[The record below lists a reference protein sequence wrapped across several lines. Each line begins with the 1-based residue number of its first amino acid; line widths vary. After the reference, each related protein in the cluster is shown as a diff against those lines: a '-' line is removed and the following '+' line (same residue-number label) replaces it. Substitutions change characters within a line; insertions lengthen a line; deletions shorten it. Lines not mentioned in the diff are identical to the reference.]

1 MAGLCSFSQVTFPP
15 LLSLLLVPLL
25 PAVRLGLLHHYFVT
39 ISPADADELQQ
50 MIKTAKDII

>member
-1 MAGLCSFSQVTFPP
+1 MTFPP

>member
-1 MAGLCSFSQVTFPP
+1 MTFPP
-15 LLSLLLVPLL
+15 LLSLLLVPL